1 MRALYSLSGSELML
15 VVELPPPLPPLSRA
29 TGPAY
34 SLEQARNTRP
44 VLISISI
51 RVYILIPFL
60 RTMRPEPSS
69 GQHN

>member
-15 VVELPPPLPPLSRA
+15 VVELPPPLPPFSQA
-29 TGPAY
+29 IGPAY
-34 SLEQARNTRP
+34 SLEQACNTRP
-44 VLISISI
+44 VRISISI

-69 GQHN
+69 GPHN